1 VRHLAWLH
9 VVPEGEK
16 EQRAKQLD
24 PQDSRLKLPDH
35 AQGAY
40 LIEMLSQIGFARQGP
55 APIDYQEIAA
65 WCSLTDTDLTPWE
78 ADTLHK
84 LSESYVVQLHRSK
97 DANAE
102 PPYDVRT
109 LDEMRER
116 SSSQFQRLFKQAGGG
131 AKRG

>member
-1 VRHLAWLH
+1 
-9 VVPEGEK
+9 VPDGEK
-16 EQRAKQLD
+16 EQRSRQLD
-24 PQDSRLKLPDH
+24 PKDSRLKLPDH

-55 APIDYQEIAA
+55 EPIDYQEIAA

-78 ADTLHK
+78 TETLHK

-109 LDEMRER
+109 LDEMRKR

-131 AKRG
+131 VKNG